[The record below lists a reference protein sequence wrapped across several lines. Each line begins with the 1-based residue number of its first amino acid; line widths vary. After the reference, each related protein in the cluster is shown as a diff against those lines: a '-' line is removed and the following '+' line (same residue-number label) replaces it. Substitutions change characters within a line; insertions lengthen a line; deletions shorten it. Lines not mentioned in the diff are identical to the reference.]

1 MLMKVLW
8 RLQRLPGCSE
18 NSYTVSEFMAPL
30 YPPTSLSH
38 PLKFKEEKGERERE
52 KEEKHPNFNINTM
65 LPPWDVTAELSVSR
79 TLIKER

>member
-18 NSYTVSEFMAPL
+18 NSYTGLRIYGSL